1 MLDELSTV
9 LQLRVIFLIVF
20 SKIDDEVYGTAEE
33 IVKLFIVPSCKVQ

>member
-20 SKIDDEVYGTAEE
+20 SKIYDEVYGTAEE